1 MDRRIMVEVTKE
13 ELERLDKEETIESTI
28 DNLINKLDN
37 QKPTKVL
44 LKNDSIVEGTS
55 AVKIYEFEKYT
66 IRISVSPY
74 TYPQINIIYK

>member
-44 LKNDSIVEGTS
+44 LKNESIVE
-55 AVKIYEFEKYT
+55 AACVVKIYEFEKYT
-66 IRISVSPY
+66 IRISVCPY
-74 TYPQINIIYK
+74 KNPEINIIYK